1 MVISE
6 KIRDVLAQAPDGM
19 TALELALA
27 LKVTPTGVSR
37 ALALMPDTYIDRW
50 VKTTG
55 KYAAVHCLAYIP
67 DDCPYP
73 L

>member
-1 MVISE
+1 VVISE

-27 LKVTPTGVSR
+27 LKVTPTGASR

-55 KYAAVHCLAYIP
+55 KYAAVHCLAFVP

-73 L
+73 V

>member
-6 KIRDVLAQAPDGM
+6 KIRDALAQAPDGM

-27 LKVTPTGVSR
+27 LKVAPTGVSR

-55 KYAAVHCLAYIP
+55 KYAAVHCLAFVP
-67 DDCPYP
+67 EDCPHP
-73 L
+73 

>member
-37 ALALMPDTYIDRW
+37 ALALMPDIYSDRW

-55 KYAAVHCLAYIP
+55 KYAADHCLAFVP
-67 DDCPYP
+67 EDCPHP
-73 L
+73 

>member
-1 MVISE
+1 MVISD

-37 ALALMPDTYIDRW
+37 SLALMPDTYIDRW
-50 VKTTG
+50 VKTIG
-55 KYAAVHCLAYIP
+55 KYTAVHCLAFVP
-67 DDCPYP
+67 DDCPHP
-73 L
+73 

>member
-27 LKVTPTGVSR
+27 LKVTPTGASR

-55 KYAAVHCLAYIP
+55 KYAAVHCLAFVP
-67 DDCPYP
+67 EDCPLP
-73 L
+73 